1 MTATPNTPDIE
12 TTSDED
18 VSGWRRMHPVTPA
31 LKGWK
36 IVVAV
41 LVVGG
46 YQAADDV
53 RRLME
58 LFEGRGWLV
67 VLGVLAAV
75 AVVGFAYSGLA
86 WRMTRFAVTDEAVHL
101 NTGIL
106 FRQQRQ
112 ARLDR
117 LQAVDVVQPLLA
129 RLVGLAELKL
139 EVAGGSGSAVS
150 LAFLRE
156 SDALALRAELLALAA
171 GLQRPTAA
179 PVPVL
184 APDPATGAVGDGAT
198 ATAAVPGL
206 DGRAPDASEATL
218 GAPTALPSA
227 TVGRTTVVP
236 VPAFEA
242 APEHQVY
249 EVPIGRLVHA
259 TIRSGATVGLVLA
272 VVVAIGA
279 GILSRTFATVF
290 FLLPMLFGLLSYVWS
305 RINQGASFRAAT
317 SPDGIRLRH
326 GLTESR
332 AQTVP
337 PGRVQAIRLSQ
348 GLWWRRPDWWRVE
361 MNVAGYSVSGE
372 QQRDTVLHPVATRDE
387 ARTALWLVL
396 HDLGVDDPVAVVDA
410 ALTGTDGAQGF
421 SVAPRRARWVDPLGW
436 RRHGV
441 LVTRRALVIRR
452 GRWFRQ
458 VDVVPH
464 ERTQSLGLQQGPVQR
479 RLGLASFV
487 VHSTPGP
494 VSPDV
499 AHLDAAVAV
508 ALLDE
513 QAERARTARA
523 TAGPEQWMRPV
534 AADTPPADAAAVPT
548 GDAAAV
554 PALDD
559 TVVPTG
565 DGAGEPAAD
574 PDTRL
579 LPQPGA
585 ER

>member
-1 MTATPNTPDIE
+1 MSGTTAPPAVD
-12 TTSDED
+12 
-18 VSGWRRMHPVTPA
+18 WRRMHPVTPA

-41 LVVGG
+41 LVVVG

-53 RRLME
+53 RRLLE
-58 LFEGRGWLV
+58 LVDGYRWVV
-67 VLGVLAAV
+67 VLGGLAAV
-75 AVVGFAYSGLA
+75 AVVGFAYSALA
-86 WRMTRFAVTDEAVHL
+86 WRMTRFAVTDDAVHL

-139 EVAGGSGSAVS
+139 EVAGGSGSGVS

-171 GLQRPTAA
+171 GLQRPGSTAVAAGVDGA
-179 PVPVL
+179 PGAL
-184 APDPATGAVGDGAT
+184 DGDASTGAADPTVDGAVPP
-198 ATAAVPGL
+198 AARSSV
-206 DGRAPDASEATL
+206 
-218 GAPTALPSA
+218 
-227 TVGRTTVVP
+227 
-236 VPAFEA
+236 AFEA

-249 EVPIGRLVHA
+249 EVPMSRLVLA
-259 TIRSGATVGLVLA
+259 TLRSGATVGLVLA
-272 VVVAIGA
+272 AVVAVAA
-279 GILSRTFATVF
+279 GVLSRTFATVF
-290 FLLPMLFGLLSYVWS
+290 FLLPMFFGLVSYVWS

-337 PGRVQAIRLSQ
+337 PGRVQAIRISQ
-348 GLWWRRPDWWRVE
+348 GMWWRRPDWWRVE
-361 MNVAGYSVSGE
+361 MNVAGYSPSGE

-387 ARTALWLVL
+387 VRTALWLVL
-396 HDLGVDDPVAVVDA
+396 HDLGVDDPVGVVDA
-410 ALTGTDGAQGF
+410 ALTGTDEAHGF
-421 SVAPRRARWVDPLGW
+421 AVAPRRARWVDPLGW

-441 LVTRRALVIRR
+441 LVTQRALVIRR
-452 GRWFRQ
+452 GRWWRQ

-464 ERTQSLGLQQGPVQR
+464 ERTQSLGLQQGPLQR

-494 VSPDV
+494 VSPDI
-499 AHLDAAVAV
+499 AHLDAGVVV

-513 QAERARTARA
+513 QSERARTARA
-523 TAGPEQWMRPV
+523 SEGPEQWMRKAAAPVVVAGQVGAAEPAPSGPAVAPELSPDPV
-534 AADTPPADAAAVPT
+534 AGPGASSVRTEP
-548 GDAAAV
+548 
-554 PALDD
+554 
-559 TVVPTG
+559 
-565 DGAGEPAAD
+565 GAGA
-574 PDTRL
+574 
-579 LPQPGA
+579 
-585 ER
+585 

>member
-1 MTATPNTPDIE
+1 MSGTTAPPE
-12 TTSDED
+12 VE
-18 VSGWRRMHPVTPA
+18 WRRMHPVTPA

-41 LVVGG
+41 LVVVG

-53 RRLME
+53 RRLLE
-58 LFEGRGWLV
+58 LVEGYRWLV
-67 VLGVLAAV
+67 VLGGLAAV
-75 AVVGFAYSGLA
+75 AVVGFAYSALA
-86 WRMTRFAVTDEAVHL
+86 WRMTRFAVTDDAVHL

-139 EVAGGSGSAVS
+139 EVAGGSGSGVS

-171 GLQRPTAA
+171 GLQRPGTVPAPAGPTGVGVDGPSDRVVDGADAA
-179 PVPVL
+179 AGTEGAVV
-184 APDPATGAVGDGAT
+184 ATG
-198 ATAAVPGL
+198 P
-206 DGRAPDASEATL
+206 R
-218 GAPTALPSA
+218 
-227 TVGRTTVVP
+227 TVA
-236 VPAFEA
+236 AFEA

-249 EVPIGRLVHA
+249 EVPMSRLVVA
-259 TIRSGATVGLVLA
+259 TLRSGATVALVLA
-272 VVVAIGA
+272 VVVAVAA
-279 GILSRTFATVF
+279 GVLSRTLATVF
-290 FLLPMLFGLLSYVWS
+290 FLLPMFFGLVSYVWS

-326 GLTESR
+326 GLTEAR

-337 PGRVQAIRLSQ
+337 PGRVQAIRISQ
-348 GLWWRRPDWWRVE
+348 GLWWRKPDWWRVE
-361 MNVAGYSVSGE
+361 MNVAGYSPSGE
-372 QQRDTVLHPVATRDE
+372 QQRDTVLHPVSTRDE
-387 ARTALWLVL
+387 VRTALWLVL
-396 HDLGVDDPVAVVDA
+396 HDLGVDDPIGVVDA
-410 ALTGTDGAQGF
+410 ALTGTDEAHGF
-421 SVAPRRARWVDPLGW
+421 AVAPRRARWVDPLGW

-452 GRWFRQ
+452 GRWWRQ

-464 ERTQSLGLQQGPVQR
+464 ERTQSLGLQQGPLQR

-494 VSPDV
+494 VSPDI
-499 AHLDAAVAV
+499 AHLDAGVAV

-523 TAGPEQWMRPV
+523 SEGPEQWMRKV
-534 AADTPPADAAAVPT
+534 AAPV
-548 GDAAAV
+548 
-554 PALDD
+554 
-559 TVVPTG
+559 VVPG
-565 DGAGEPAAD
+565 QVGAAEPEPGAARVEPEPGAARVEPGAGA
-574 PDTRL
+574 
-579 LPQPGA
+579 
-585 ER
+585 

>member
-1 MTATPNTPDIE
+1 MSGTTAPPAVE
-12 TTSDED
+12 
-18 VSGWRRMHPVTPA
+18 WRRMHPVTPA

-41 LVVGG
+41 LVVVG

-53 RRLME
+53 RRLLE
-58 LFEGRGWLV
+58 LVEGYRWLV
-67 VLGVLAAV
+67 VLGGLAAV
-75 AVVGFAYSGLA
+75 AVVGFAYSALA
-86 WRMTRFAVTDEAVHL
+86 WRMTRFAVTDDAVHL

-139 EVAGGSGSAVS
+139 EVAGGSGSGVS

-171 GLQRPTAA
+171 GLQRPGTA
-179 PVPVL
+179 
-184 APDPATGAVGDGAT
+184 PA
-198 ATAAVPGL
+198 
-206 DGRAPDASEATL
+206 
-218 GAPTALPSA
+218 TALPDPGASGA
-227 TVGRTTVVP
+227 VDGLVGGRVDGPVDGSTVDAADAAVAGVTRPVV
-236 VPAFEA
+236 AFEA

-249 EVPIGRLVHA
+249 EVPMSRLVLA
-259 TIRSGATVGLVLA
+259 TLRSGATVALVLA
-272 VVVAIGA
+272 VVVAVAA
-279 GILSRTFATVF
+279 GVLSRTFATVF
-290 FLLPMLFGLLSYVWS
+290 FLLPMFFGLVSYVWS

-337 PGRVQAIRLSQ
+337 PGRVQAIRISQ

-361 MNVAGYSVSGE
+361 MNVAGYSPSGE

-387 ARTALWLVL
+387 VRTALWLVL

-410 ALTGTDGAQGF
+410 ALTGTDESHGF
-421 SVAPRRARWVDPLGW
+421 AVAPRRARWVDPLGW

-441 LVTRRALVIRR
+441 LVTQRALVIRR
-452 GRWFRQ
+452 GRWWRQ

-464 ERTQSLGLQQGPVQR
+464 ERTQSLGLQQGPLQR

-494 VSPDV
+494 VSPDI
-499 AHLDAAVAV
+499 AHLDAGVAV

-513 QAERARTARA
+513 QSQRARTARA
-523 TAGPEQWMRPV
+523 SEGPEQWMRRLAAPV
-534 AADTPPADAAAVPT
+534 VVAGQVGAAEPGVPDAEAAPAPLSGDPSPSVDTDAPRSAPDAVRTEP
-548 GDAAAV
+548 
-554 PALDD
+554 
-559 TVVPTG
+559 
-565 DGAGEPAAD
+565 GAGA
-574 PDTRL
+574 
-579 LPQPGA
+579 
-585 ER
+585 